1 MGDELVITFDNG
13 VPVAIDGE
21 TVTALQAIQEIC
33 RRASTHA
40 LDTFV
45 EVSQEHVSG
54 EVRMVLHGGRAVV
67 TAPRPEKRYEHV

>member
-21 TVTALQAIQEIC
+21 TVTALQAIQQIC

-45 EVSQEHVSG
+45 EVSQQHVSG
-54 EVRMVLHGGRAVV
+54 EVHLVLHAGRAVV
-67 TAPRPEKRYEHV
+67 TEPRPEKRYENV

>member
-21 TVTALQAIQEIC
+21 TVTALQAIQQIS
-33 RRASTHA
+33 RRASAHA
-40 LDTFV
+40 LDTFA

-54 EVRMVLHGGRAVV
+54 EVRMVLHAGRAVV
-67 TAPRPEKRYEHV
+67 TEPRPEKRYENV

>member
-21 TVTALQAIQEIC
+21 TVTALQAIREIC

-40 LDTFV
+40 LDTFT
-45 EVSQEHVSG
+45 EVSQEHMSG
-54 EVRMVLHGGRAVV
+54 EVRMVLHEGRAVV
-67 TAPRPEKRYEHV
+67 MEPRPEKRYEHV